1 MYPELLH
8 IGSVT
13 IHSFGVMMA
22 LAFLTA
28 GAITHWRLRTM
39 GEDPEIVYS
48 LLIGA
53 IIGGIVGAKVH
64 YLILHPD
71 QFRVASFSGSGLVW
85 YGGLFGGFVG
95 VYLVAH
101 FMHAP
106 KAALADA
113 IAPGLALAYSVG
125 RIGCFLNGDD
135 YGHPTSLPWGIAFPK
150 GSPPTT
156 VPVHPT
162 QLYEVL
168 ASGVIFILLVWVISP
183 RMRRI
188 GGLMWAYMILAGIE
202 RFLVE
207 FVRTNRPVLLGL
219 TQQQWISIGLVVA
232 GAMGV
237 WWTEFKVRDD
247 VAKNGAANPASVRG
261 RRTPPKKASPGAA
274 VRGKQSRPR

>member
-1 MYPELLH
+1 
-8 IGSVT
+8 
-13 IHSFGVMMA
+13 MA

-28 GAITHWRLRTM
+28 GAVTHWRLRTM

-53 IIGGIVGAKVH
+53 IVGGIVGAKLH
-64 YLILHPD
+64 YLILHPSE
-71 QFRVASFSGSGLVW
+71 FRVGLFSGSGLVW
-85 YGGLFGGFVG
+85 YGGLLGGFLG

-101 FMHAP
+101 FKHAN

-150 GSPPTT
+150 GSPPIA

-162 QLYEVL
+162 QLYEVF
-168 ASGVIFILLVWVISP
+168 ASAIIFVLLVWVISP
-183 RMRRI
+183 RMPRV

-202 RFLVE
+202 RFMVE
-207 FVRTNRPVLLGL
+207 FVRTNVPALLGL
-219 TQQQWISIGLVVA
+219 TQQQWISIGLVIA
-232 GAMGV
+232 GVVGV
-237 WWTEFKVRDD
+237 WWTQFRMKDASSVPKARTSVSERVLR
-247 VAKNGAANPASVRG
+247 PAPQKR
-261 RRTPPKKASPGAA
+261 APGAA
-274 VRGKQSRPR
+274 VRGRKSRSR

>member
-8 IGSVT
+8 IGPVT

-28 GAITHWRLRTM
+28 GMVTHWRLRTM

-53 IIGGIVGAKVH
+53 IVGGIVGAKIH
-64 YLILHPD
+64 YLILHPSE
-71 QFRVASFSGSGLVW
+71 FKVASFSGAGLVW
-85 YGGLFGGFVG
+85 YGGLLGGFLG

-101 FMHAP
+101 FIHAP

-113 IAPGLALAYSVG
+113 VAPGLALAYSVG

-150 GSPPTT
+150 GSPPTA
-156 VPVHPT
+156 VRVHPT

-168 ASGVIFILLVWVISP
+168 ASAVIFVLLVWVISP
-183 RMRRI
+183 RMRRV
-188 GGLMWAYMILAGIE
+188 GGLMFAYMILAGIE

-207 FVRTNRPVLLGL
+207 FVRTNKPVLLGL
-219 TQQQWISIGLVVA
+219 TQQQWISIGLVAA
-232 GAMGV
+232 GAVGV
-237 WWTEFKVRDD
+237 WWTQFREGGV
-247 VAKNGAANPASVRG
+247 VGVQGAGTAVSARG
-261 RRTPPKKASPGAA
+261 RQTAPKKRSPGAA